1 MVIEVEAK
9 SLLLRTK
16 SPDWFGAGYVCNIYR
31 GCTHGCIY
39 CDSRS
44 RCYGID
50 DFENMRVKVNAP
62 ALLRAQLARKRERA
76 LIATGS
82 ASDPYNPAEE
92 QYRLTREALALCVQM
107 GFPVHICTKSDMILR
122 DADLFVKNPDYYSAA
137 FTVTTCDEALAARL
151 EPGAPSPQ
159 YRLRAMRT
167 LSDLGLSTGVM
178 LCPVLPFIED
188 TEKNIRTVITQSA
201 ENGARYCV
209 AYFGVT
215 LRDRQREYFFRAVER
230 HFPNMSGKYLSAFGV
245 RYDCL
250 SKNAAAL
257 DALAAEL
264 CRKHG
269 LAYGMKAAANEL
281 RGGNLQMS
289 FFDRSGGNAQA

>member
-1 MVIEVEAK
+1 MVIEIQAK
-9 SLLLRTK
+9 SLLSAAKTA
-16 SPDWFGAGYVCNIYR
+16 DWFGARYIYNIYR

-50 DFENMRVKVNAP
+50 DFENVRVKVNALE
-62 ALLRAQLARKRERA
+62 LLRAQLARKHERA

-92 QYRLTREALALCVQM
+92 QYRLTRETLALCVQM

-167 LSDLGLSTGVM
+167 LSDLGMCTGVM
-178 LCPVLPFIED
+178 LSPVLPFIED
-188 TEKNIRTVITQSA
+188 TEKNIRAVIAQSA

-209 AYFGVT
+209 AFFGVT
-215 LRDRQREYFFRAVER
+215 LRDRQREYFFRAIER
-230 HFPNMSGKYLSAFGV
+230 HYPNMSGKYLSSFGV
-245 RYDCL
+245 RDTCM
-250 SKNAAAL
+250 SKNAQAL
-257 DALAAEL
+257 DAFAADL
-264 CRKHG
+264 CKKHG
-269 LAYGMKAAANEL
+269 MAYGMKAAAIEL
-281 RGGNLQMS
+281 RGGNQQTS
-289 FFDRSGGNAQA
+289 FFDAPGAGFR